1 MLEILALLRRLL
13 IFLYTI
19 TKLTAALTCY
29 HKYFMSSSR
38 LSFFEINWTLTYKSN
53 DQMWLSDSINWG
65 GIVNTATSDWTLASF
80 IFQSSFVNQY
90 QIFDNIAKFSY
101 LDSIIVSTNLKNTS
115 SQSLYNFLVSDSIIQ
130 TNTFFLPLPSIFQS
144 EYQDTLSI
152 ALIIAP
158 ELANVINDY
167 TSVYFLTN
175 VFSSTPA
182 AVFDAFANNINY
194 FRNDEVLYL
203 LMFSLYAWTLTVLIC
218 ATISLKWQLSFNAH
232 AVRVFYYIFSI
243 SRETRLQL
251 EAVLQTFVF
260 FTLYWIIVIMS
271 FDDDREEFIE
281 LLDTVFFYIFSFIV
295 FYLCYKYSIHYF
307 AFLDSSEGKGRSVSF
322 ITKQFF
328 KDFLNT
334 FSLFLRFYILL
345 FRINVYDTL
354 DDFFDSYY
362 IFVGDF
368 DDDEYLNEL
377 FLSLH
382 GTLLFTFDNQDD
394 HSFLLEDENGFSND
408 FFYTYF
414 VMWGKLF
421 YFIFFMVEEAAR
433 LSLAFYICYLI
444 IFEVHSVN
452 CSYREDN
459 FISTKKLNS
468 ILN

>member
-1 MLEILALLRRLL
+1 
-13 IFLYTI
+13 
-19 TKLTAALTCY
+19 
-29 HKYFMSSSR
+29 MSSSR

-203 LMFSLYAWTLTVLIC
+203 LMFSLYAW
-218 ATISLKWQLSFNAH
+218 
-232 AVRVFYYIFSI
+232 
-243 SRETRLQL
+243 
-251 EAVLQTFVF
+251 
-260 FTLYWIIVIMS
+260 
-271 FDDDREEFIE
+271 
-281 LLDTVFFYIFSFIV
+281 
-295 FYLCYKYSIHYF
+295 
-307 AFLDSSEGKGRSVSF
+307 
-322 ITKQFF
+322 
-328 KDFLNT
+328 
-334 FSLFLRFYILL
+334 
-345 FRINVYDTL
+345 
-354 DDFFDSYY
+354 
-362 IFVGDF
+362 
-368 DDDEYLNEL
+368 
-377 FLSLH
+377 
-382 GTLLFTFDNQDD
+382 
-394 HSFLLEDENGFSND
+394 
-408 FFYTYF
+408 
-414 VMWGKLF
+414 
-421 YFIFFMVEEAAR
+421 
-433 LSLAFYICYLI
+433 
-444 IFEVHSVN
+444 
-452 CSYREDN
+452 
-459 FISTKKLNS
+459 
-468 ILN
+468 